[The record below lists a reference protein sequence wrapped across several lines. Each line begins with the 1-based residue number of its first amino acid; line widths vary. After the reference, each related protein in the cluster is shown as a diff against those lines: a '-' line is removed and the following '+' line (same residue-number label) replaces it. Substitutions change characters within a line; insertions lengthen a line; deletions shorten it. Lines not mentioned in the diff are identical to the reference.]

1 MSTNDPLESELQRN
15 AYNYALS
22 RGWFAEKVM
31 RTRRRGFPDY
41 YFLRDGRTVL
51 MEFKRSPDEE
61 PTAQQLKRHKEIREH
76 GGEVFV
82 VDTLELA
89 MEILR

>member
-1 MSTNDPLESELQRN
+1 MSVNDPLESELQRN

-22 RGWFAEKVM
+22 RGWFAEKIM
-31 RTRRRGFPDY
+31 RARRKGFPDY
-41 YFLRDGRTVL
+41 YFLRNGRTVL
-51 MEFKRSPDEE
+51 IEFKRSPDEE

-82 VDTLELA
+82 VDTLDQA
-89 MEILR
+89 KGILR